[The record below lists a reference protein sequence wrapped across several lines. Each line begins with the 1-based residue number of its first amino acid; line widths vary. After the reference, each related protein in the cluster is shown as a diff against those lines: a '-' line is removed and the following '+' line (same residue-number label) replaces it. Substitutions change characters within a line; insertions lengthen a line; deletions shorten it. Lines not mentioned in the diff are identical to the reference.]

1 MKKYKVQ
8 QVNGKPNYTPCQN
21 QEGVFEIKKVEFI
34 CRVKIK
40 LGYSTLSK
48 HKTEAEAEEHVLKTI
63 DEIKALPERHVIKSW
78 EI

>member
-8 QVNGKPNYTPCQN
+8 QTNGKPNYTPWQN
-21 QEGVFEIKKVEFI
+21 KEGVFQINTEEFI

-48 HKTEAEAEEHVLKTI
+48 HKTEAEAEQAYQNYKNNG
-63 DEIKALPERHVIKSW
+63 
-78 EI
+78 